1 MGYFL
6 SKTMQAR
13 REETYERRRKNLM
26 ELVERYG
33 SRRALAMAIAMSPQ
47 QIGDILNKR
56 CGFGDKVAGRIESLL
71 ELEPGHLD
79 KEPQDGYASP
89 TDAAQE
95 ETKEK
100 SFEKTEMPGKKI
112 PLISFVQA
120 GQMTNVGDLVPD
132 EFVICYG
139 DASPT
144 AFALRVKGDSM
155 TPLFDNGDIV
165 IVDDQ
170 RSPAVGD
177 YVVARSE
184 LDAIEEATIKRY
196 YVTGFDEHGREM
208 FELRPLNPHYPV
220 MDSQQLKLKVI
231 GVVVELV
238 KRF

>member
-1 MGYFL
+1 MGHFL
-6 SKTMQAR
+6 SKTVQKQ
-13 REETYERRRKNLM
+13 REETYDRRRRNLM

-33 SRRALAMAIAMSPQ
+33 SRRALALSIAMSPQ

-56 CGFGDKVAGRIESLL
+56 CGFGDKVAERIENQLQ
-71 ELEPGHLD
+71 LEPGHLD
-79 KEPQDGYASP
+79 KEPPPPGAFDLP
-89 TDAAQE
+89 E
-95 ETKEK
+95 KKET
-100 SFEKTEMPGKKI
+100 FEKTEMPGRRI

-120 GQMTNVGDLVPD
+120 GRMTGVGDLTSD
-132 EFVICYG
+132 EYVICYG

-155 TPLFDNGDIV
+155 TPVFDEDDIV

-170 RSPAVGD
+170 RSPSVGD

-184 LDAIEEATIKRY
+184 LDALEEATIKRY
-196 YVTGFDEHGREM
+196 YVTGYDEHGREV
-208 FELRPLNPHYPV
+208 FELRPLNPNYPV